1 MRRNTASKR
10 KEKRKR
16 TDFVSADNHRMKGAK
31 HREQAIASPEF
42 YVHQKTHQKQRWMRT
57 FSCKQKPRELSAAAT
72 GVTKIVKESSDR
84 QEKDTHMETDPGGGK
99 LRPPEMVSVGKPKR
113 CFPYF
118 KES

>member
-1 MRRNTASKR
+1 
-10 KEKRKR
+10 
-16 TDFVSADNHRMKGAK
+16 MKGAK